1 MSKVVLAS
9 ASPRRQELLRRII
22 PDFLVDPA
30 DLDEDALTLD
40 DPFETAKSLALAK
53 ARHVAKRH
61 PGALVIGSDTV
72 VALSI
77 GVPPAKTFL
86 QLAKPTDEADAFRI
100 LSLLRGKTHLVIT
113 GVAVVREAQE
123 QADTAQAEVEFHDA
137 TDDALWDY
145 IRTGEPMDKAGAY
158 GAQGMGAFLVKE
170 LRGEFEA
177 VVGLPMELMSK
188 LLKMHQEV

>member
-22 PDFLVDPA
+22 PDFIVDPA

-40 DPFETAKSLALAK
+40 DPFETAKFLALAK

-72 VALSI
+72 VALPI

-113 GVAVVREAQE
+113 GVAVVRDHQE
-123 QADTAQAEVEFHDA
+123 QADTAQAEVEFHDV
-137 TDDALWDY
+137 TDESLWDY

-170 LRGEFEA
+170 LRGEFET

-188 LLKMHQEV
+188 LFKLHQEV